1 MDERKA
7 LNLILI
13 LVVSVAVLY
22 TCYRL
27 IHILTPFILS
37 FAAAYVVNPA
47 ISALEARGVR
57 RSPVV
62 ITIYL
67 VAALLVTVTATSLI
81 PIVTTE
87 LQELQEAAPTY
98 LSRTQAFLDTV
109 PKRISRR
116 TPIAAKQV
124 EIWIRGLYDPMIEQ
138 IQHLPGYLM
147 GLFPILSL
155 FILVPFI
162 TFFLLVD
169 ANKTVAGMIQAC
181 PSRLVEQALYLIS
194 EIDTSLGN
202 YLRGIII
209 ESIVVALMA
218 YIGLSFLGVGHGMA
232 ISALAGMSCFVPYLG
247 AVIGAI
253 VGAAT
258 AVVQFGD
265 IVPGLK
271 VIALF
276 AGIRFID
283 DWLLQP
289 IILKHSVDVHPLVFL
304 LSLMVGAETLGFMGL
319 VLAVPVA
326 CVVKSLIK
334 VGWDWYATEAKRE
347 VYAHIDVGTLP
358 YT

>member
-7 LNLILI
+7 LNLLLI
-13 LVVSVAVLY
+13 LVVSVASLY
-22 TCYRL
+22 VCYRL

-47 ISALEARGVR
+47 ISALEARGIK

-62 ITIYL
+62 ISIYIT
-67 VAALLVTVTATSLI
+67 AALLLTVTATSLI
-81 PIVTTE
+81 PIVSTE

-98 LSRTQAFLDTV
+98 LARTQNFIGTV
-109 PKRISRR
+109 PQRVSRHV
-116 TPIAAKQV
+116 PIASKHV
-124 EIWIRGLYDPMIEQ
+124 EKWVRGLYDPMIEQ
-138 IQHLPGYLM
+138 VQHLPGYLM

-162 TFFLLVD
+162 SFFLLID
-169 ANKTVAGMIQAC
+169 ANKTIAGMIQAC

-209 ESIVVALMA
+209 ESIVVAVLA
-218 YIGLSFLGVGHGMA
+218 YIGLFFLGVNHAIA
-232 ISALAGMSCFVPYLG
+232 ISSLAGLSCFVPYLG
-247 AVIGAI
+247 AIIGAV

-258 AVVQFGD
+258 AMVQFGD
-265 IVPGLK
+265 IVPGLQ

-276 AGIRFID
+276 GGIRFID
-283 DWLLQP
+283 DWFLQP

-304 LSLMVGAETLGFMGL
+304 LALMVGAETLGFMGL

-334 VGWDWYATEAKRE
+334 VGWDWYATESKRE
-347 VYAHIDVGTLP
+347 VYTHIIGSLP